1 MSFNDFFLIYFTGKI
16 PHMCDMAFNEPIHYY
31 QANTALILCSYRLV
45 LTDSSG
51 FFTHRY
57 HG

>member
-31 QANTALILCSYRLV
+31 QANTALV
-45 LTDSSG
+45 
-51 FFTHRY
+51 FM
-57 HG
+57 